1 MTIKYI
7 MHLIRQYLDYDQYA
21 IYPHKV
27 KNIVKYVI
35 NGNGLYIRDTK
46 TKEVFYVN
54 YNSEWCRN
62 DWLDTLHPNVECQ
75 LVGDYEF
82 YDPARVYSVGYL
94 VSNNGELS
102 KDETSKLVS
111 ECIKRYMDEKKS
123 MNDNNTIRFCGV
135 GCNFYTHF
143 GSAEVEIR
151 SIDHFKELNICRK
164 RAGARRSIPFDTAMP
179 ENALTIWLVD
189 CEYDYT
195 QERIEET
202 WSKLSDIF
210 SSDFSITK
218 LDLKHS
224 YGLTAN

>member
-1 MTIKYI
+1 MTIKRI
-7 MHLIRQYLDYDQYA
+7 IQLIRQYLDHDQYA
-21 IYPHKV
+21 IYPYKV
-27 KNIVKYVI
+27 KNVVKYVL
-35 NGNGLYIRDTK
+35 NGNGLYVRNID

-54 YNSEWCRN
+54 YNGEWMRN
-62 DWLDTLHPNVECQ
+62 DWSDTMHPNAEHC
-75 LVGDYEF
+75 LTGDYDF
-82 YDPARVYSVGYL
+82 YDPVRVYGVGYL
-94 VSNNGELS
+94 IPSNGELS
-102 KDETSKLVS
+102 EDEASKLVN

-135 GCNFYTHF
+135 GCSFYTHF

-151 SIDHFKELNICRK
+151 DTGWFKARNICRK
-164 RAGARRSIPFDTAMP
+164 WAGARRSIPFDSTMP
-179 ENALTIWLVD
+179 ENAFAIWLVD

-202 WSKLSDIF
+202 WLKLNDIF